1 MTSITAAQ
9 HTALLDALD
18 ALREKYLEACRRGD
32 LKSEA
37 YLDQQ
42 YRVVRDLVGNATIE
56 AGDAQTPDAPPLWRD
71 RDREDWM
78 REGSIHLELVDAPY
92 MAVAINPA
100 WIESGTS
107 LMVEDADEMVAI
119 LPEHLPALIAMLT
132 EVQRRIEAGDAL

>member
-1 MTSITAAQ
+1 MTSITAEQ

-56 AGDAQTPDAPPLWRD
+56 ASDPTPLWRD
-71 RDREDWM
+71 SDREDWM
-78 REGSIHLELVDAPY
+78 RDGSIHLELVDAPY

-107 LMVEDADEMVAI
+107 LMVEDADEMVAVS
-119 LPEHLPALIAMLT
+119 PEHLPALIAMLQ
-132 EVQRRIEAGDAL
+132 EVQHRIGGDAK

>member
-1 MTSITAAQ
+1 MIALTSEQRLAIATGAA
-9 HTALLDALD
+9 ALE
-18 ALREKYLEACRRGD
+18 RH
-32 LKSEA
+32 
-37 YLDQQ
+37 
-42 YRVVRDLVGNATIE
+42 ATIE
-56 AGDAQTPDAPPLWRD
+56 AQHEALRLQQIGYVATMRDILRTAEDAPTPDAPALWRD
-71 RDREDWM
+71 SDREDWM

-132 EVQRRIEAGDAL
+132 EVQRRIGGEAK

>member
-42 YRVVRDLVGNATIE
+42 YRVVRDLLNAAVIYTAEAEAAVGALERQAIQEFIE
-56 AGDAQTPDAPPLWRD
+56 TSGFYLARELSEAACYRQSLGTPCGKQHPHIEVVYGVP
-71 RDREDWM
+71 E
-78 REGSIHLELVDAPY
+78 EI
-92 MAVAINPA
+92 VAEYLTRKGA
-100 WIESGTS
+100 S
-107 LMVEDADEMVAI
+107 DE
-119 LPEHLPALIAMLT
+119 
-132 EVQRRIEAGDAL
+132 